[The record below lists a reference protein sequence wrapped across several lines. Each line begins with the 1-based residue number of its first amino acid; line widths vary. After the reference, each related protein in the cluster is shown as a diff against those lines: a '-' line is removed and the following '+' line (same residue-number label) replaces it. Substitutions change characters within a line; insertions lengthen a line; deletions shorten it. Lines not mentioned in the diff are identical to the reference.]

1 MKIKQLLLL
10 VAFFGTTAF
19 AQNVTVT
26 EAWARATVQG
36 QKASGAFMKITA
48 KDDEKL
54 IGASSAAAGV
64 VQIHEMKMEK
74 DVMKMNAVDSIALPA
89 GQTVVLQRGGY
100 HVMLMDIKKPLVE
113 STTIPLTL
121 FFVNAKGEKSQID
134 IQLPVRQSEP
144 EGHMNHR
151 M

>member
-89 GQTVVLQRGGY
+89 GQTVVHLPQSTQASS
-100 HVMLMDIKKPLVE
+100 E
-113 STTIPLTL
+113 SSCHW
-121 FFVNAKGEKSQID
+121 VKSESVSN
-134 IQLPVRQSEP
+134 PTAPRSS
-144 EGHMNHR
+144 
-151 M
+151 